1 MDSFFGMIA
10 SIIKLL
16 NGWKIIGSL
25 SVWEILLTTL
35 VATVI
40 IKLLKGRKSND

>member
-1 MDSFFGMIA
+1 MESFFAIVA

-16 NGWKIIGSL
+16 NDWKVIGSL

-35 VATVI
+35 VATII